1 MKIISFSYV
10 DLLERVQCILQ
21 VCQKFK
27 NVFTADGDYWLPSIA
42 SISFE
47 SYYNSLM
54 TLEWKDLLKMF

>member
-27 NVFTADGDYWLPSIA
+27 NVFTADWLPSIA

-47 SYYNSLM
+47 SYFSSLM
-54 TLEWKDLLKMF
+54 MLTIFHKTGKIY